1 MRIRSLIR
9 TEDGTVILLDRQTG
23 RAVSA
28 PDRVTPEARLAA
40 LGGRPD

>member
-9 TEDGTVILLDRQTG
+9 TEDGTVILLDRLTG

-28 PDRVTPEARLAA
+28 PAEARLARLAA
-40 LGGRPD
+40 LDGRPG